1 MGTRTSLS
9 ASRAT
14 EPSFTMEGD
23 MRIQIQLEDN
33 ASGNV
38 NLDVIIQHRA
48 PLNLQSPA
56 MIVLKALEIKA
67 QQVIAELKQERGR

>member
-1 MGTRTSLS
+1 
-9 ASRAT
+9 
-14 EPSFTMEGD
+14 